1 VPLAATARQH
11 SLAPLSR
18 RTPAS
23 AHRES
28 DRPRRAPT
36 ARGLAEPLG
45 RPHGRAVSAILAT
58 ADEPFRNRV
67 LERLLAAGYDDLEVA
82 ELPTALAE
90 LLRETKQTL
99 VIVGGT
105 WPDPQAFLRVA
116 VNAGALPLVLLECSA
131 LEAEGEALAM
141 GARAALQSDLPAASL
156 AAALAAV
163 DAGLIVLEP
172 SARALLLSANRDRF
186 APRDHMYS
194 AESVAAGDQSL
205 RHDPLSAGD
214 RRSHRNPWSADEQL
228 SAGYRSPGGAH
239 PSHRD
244 PSPAGE
250 HPLQRDTFGTGPSN
264 AANRPSNPATA
275 PTPSVGAPPAGS
287 RKGRPLTSR
296 EREILGL
303 VASGTSNKGI
313 ARSLSVSAN
322 TVKFHLAA
330 VFDKLNAATRAEA
343 VAEAI
348 RRGEL
353 SL

>member
-1 VPLAATARQH
+1 
-11 SLAPLSR
+11 
-18 RTPAS
+18 
-23 AHRES
+23 
-28 DRPRRAPT
+28 
-36 ARGLAEPLG
+36 
-45 RPHGRAVSAILAT
+45 VSAILAT

-67 LERLLAAGYDDLEVA
+67 RERLLAAGYDDLAVA
-82 ELPTALAE
+82 ELPAALAD

-116 VNAGALPLVLLECSA
+116 VNAGALPLVLLESSA

-141 GARAALQSDLPAASL
+141 GARAALQSDIPASSL

-186 APRDHMYS
+186 ANS
-194 AESVAAGDQSL
+194 AANPSFAAAGVGPT
-205 RHDPLSAGD
+205 RA
-214 RRSHRNPWSADEQL
+214 AD
-228 SAGYRSPGGAH
+228 
-239 PSHRD
+239 
-244 PSPAGE
+244 
-250 HPLQRDTFGTGPSN
+250 
-264 AANRPSNPATA
+264 A
-275 PTPSVGAPPAGS
+275 PTPAP

-296 EREILGL
+296 ERQILGL

-313 ARSLSVSAN
+313 ARALSVSAN

>member
-1 VPLAATARQH
+1 MIPGD
-11 SLAPLSR
+11 SPAPS
-18 RTPAS
+18 
-23 AHRES
+23 E
-28 DRPRRAPT
+28 
-36 ARGLAEPLG
+36 GLAEPPG

-82 ELPTALAE
+82 ELPAALAE
-90 LLRETKQTL
+90 LLRETRQTL

-116 VNAGALPLVLLECSA
+116 VNAGALPLVLLESSA

-186 APRDHMYS
+186 ASGDRF
-194 AESVAAGDQSL
+194 AVGDQPSHRDL
-205 RHDPLSAGD
+205 SPSGDRRSHHDPLSAGE
-214 RRSHRNPWSADEQL
+214 N
-228 SAGYRSPGGAH
+228 
-239 PSHRD
+239 
-244 PSPAGE
+244 
-250 HPLQRDTFGTGPSN
+250 PLQRDAFGTGPSKSLSQ
-264 AANRPSNPATA
+264 PSNPASA
-275 PTPSVGAPPAGS
+275 PASTPSVNAPPAGL

-330 VFDKLNAATRAEA
+330 VFDKLDAATRAEA

>member
-1 VPLAATARQH
+1 
-11 SLAPLSR
+11 
-18 RTPAS
+18 
-23 AHRES
+23 
-28 DRPRRAPT
+28 
-36 ARGLAEPLG
+36 
-45 RPHGRAVSAILAT
+45 VSAILAT

-82 ELPTALAE
+82 ELPAALAD
-90 LLRETKQTL
+90 LLREAKQTL

-105 WPDPQAFLRVA
+105 WPAPLAFLRIA
-116 VNAGALPLVLLECSA
+116 VNAGALPLVLLESSA

-141 GARAALQSDLPAASL
+141 GARAALQSDIPASSL

-172 SARALLLSANRDRF
+172 SARALFLSANRDRF
-186 APRDHMYS
+186 SASPIRSNDKAASTAEVSAP
-194 AESVAAGDQSL
+194 L
-205 RHDPLSAGD
+205 
-214 RRSHRNPWSADEQL
+214 
-228 SAGYRSPGGAH
+228 
-239 PSHRD
+239 
-244 PSPAGE
+244 
-250 HPLQRDTFGTGPSN
+250 
-264 AANRPSNPATA
+264 
-275 PTPSVGAPPAGS
+275 

-313 ARSLSVSAN
+313 ARALSVSAN

>member
-1 VPLAATARQH
+1 MRK
-11 SLAPLSR
+11 
-18 RTPAS
+18 
-23 AHRES
+23 
-28 DRPRRAPT
+28 
-36 ARGLAEPLG
+36 GLAEPTS

-67 LERLLAAGYDDLEVA
+67 LERLVAAGYDDLEVA
-82 ELPTALAE
+82 ELPAALAD

-116 VNAGALPLVLLECSA
+116 VNAGALPLVLLESSA

-141 GARAALQSDLPAASL
+141 GARAALQSDIPASSL

-186 APRDHMYS
+186 APPDRASTTPGRSTS
-194 AESVAAGDQSL
+194 AVNSIAVG
-205 RHDPLSAGD
+205 SA
-214 RRSHRNPWSADEQL
+214 
-228 SAGYRSPGGAH
+228 
-239 PSHRD
+239 
-244 PSPAGE
+244 
-250 HPLQRDTFGTGPSN
+250 
-264 AANRPSNPATA
+264 
-275 PTPSVGAPPAGS
+275 TPSTAAADSLVPAP

-296 EREILGL
+296 ERQILGL

>member
-1 VPLAATARQH
+1 MRSP
-11 SLAPLSR
+11 
-18 RTPAS
+18 
-23 AHRES
+23 
-28 DRPRRAPT
+28 PRRQPSNHRRQLPGA
-36 ARGLAEPLG
+36 AGLAEPPG
-45 RPHGRAVSAILAT
+45 RPHGRCVSAILAT

-82 ELPTALAE
+82 ELPTALAD

-116 VNAGALPLVLLECSA
+116 VNAGALPLVLLESSA

-141 GARAALQSDLPAASL
+141 GARAALQSDIPASSL

-172 SARALLLSANRDRF
+172 SARALLLSANKDRF
-186 APRDHMYS
+186 AYGDHTVATDRRPADSQRIAADRFSGRPPES
-194 AESVAAGDQSL
+194 ATAPSITATTL
-205 RHDPLSAGD
+205 PLSAVD
-214 RRSHRNPWSADEQL
+214 
-228 SAGYRSPGGAH
+228 GAT
-239 PSHRD
+239 
-244 PSPAGE
+244 PA
-250 HPLQRDTFGTGPSN
+250 P
-264 AANRPSNPATA
+264 
-275 PTPSVGAPPAGS
+275 
-287 RKGRPLTSR
+287 RKGRPLTAR
-296 EREILGL
+296 ERQILGL

-313 ARSLSVSAN
+313 ARALSVSAN

>member
-1 VPLAATARQH
+1 
-11 SLAPLSR
+11 
-18 RTPAS
+18 
-23 AHRES
+23 
-28 DRPRRAPT
+28 
-36 ARGLAEPLG
+36 
-45 RPHGRAVSAILAT
+45 VSAILAT
-58 ADEPFRNRV
+58 ADELFRNRV

-82 ELPTALAE
+82 ELPAALAD
-90 LLRETKQTL
+90 LLREAKQTL

-105 WPDPQAFLRVA
+105 WPAPQAFLRIA
-116 VNAGALPLVLLECSA
+116 VNAGALPLVLLESSA

-141 GARAALQSDLPAASL
+141 GARAALQSDIPAASL

-172 SARALLLSANRDRF
+172 SARALLLSANRERF
-186 APRDHMYS
+186 SPVPVRSND
-194 AESVAAGDQSL
+194 AA
-205 RHDPLSAGD
+205 A
-214 RRSHRNPWSADEQL
+214 
-228 SAGYRSPGGAH
+228 
-239 PSHRD
+239 
-244 PSPAGE
+244 
-250 HPLQRDTFGTGPSN
+250 
-264 AANRPSNPATA
+264 ATA
-275 PTPSVGAPPAGS
+275 QVSAPL

-296 EREILGL
+296 ERQILGL

-313 ARSLSVSAN
+313 ARTLSVSAN

>member
-1 VPLAATARQH
+1 
-11 SLAPLSR
+11 
-18 RTPAS
+18 
-23 AHRES
+23 
-28 DRPRRAPT
+28 
-36 ARGLAEPLG
+36 
-45 RPHGRAVSAILAT
+45 VSAILAT

-82 ELPTALAE
+82 DLPAALAE

-116 VNAGALPLVLLECSA
+116 VNAGALPLVLLESSA

-141 GARAALQSDLPAASL
+141 GARAALQSDIPPSSL

-186 APRDHMYS
+186 APPGRAPPLPTADRLALDGRNGTADRQPFGDHAAS
-194 AESVAAGDQSL
+194 A
-205 RHDPLSAGD
+205 SAPT
-214 RRSHRNPWSADEQL
+214 RSTD
-228 SAGYRSPGGAH
+228 
-239 PSHRD
+239 
-244 PSPAGE
+244 
-250 HPLQRDTFGTGPSN
+250 
-264 AANRPSNPATA
+264 A
-275 PTPSVGAPPAGS
+275 PTPVP

-296 EREILGL
+296 ERQILGL

-313 ARSLSVSAN
+313 ARALSVSAN